1 MNSGKKSKRYQLFF
15 NSLMLICFGLFFIT
29 GCGFRPSKIALP
41 LEPLYNKNL
50 KTLEN
55 GNLAMKTGD
64 TKKARSIFQ
73 HLRQQ
78 ARNSDIQLR
87 CLYGL
92 ACAELTLADNAT
104 EFEAALELWDQ
115 WMRQAPPGRDSG
127 DPRLLYPLLKSR
139 LTEKKAFQ
147 TKIQALQSQID
158 KQNSKN
164 FIPKDKDIEKLNE
177 KLTIKNQRIEQ
188 LEQKQADLKS
198 QVQKL
203 EHQINAIKA
212 IDLKIEE
219 KKEAITAP

>member
-1 MNSGKKSKRYQLFF
+1 MNLETKSKNSQLFF
-15 NSLMLICFGLFFIT
+15 GPLLLICFGLFFIA
-29 GCGFRPSKIALP
+29 GCYFTPSKVALP
-41 LEPLYNKNL
+41 LESLYSKNL

-55 GNLAMKTGD
+55 GNLALKTGD

-92 ACAELTLADNAT
+92 ACAELTLADNIT
-104 EFEAALELWDQ
+104 EFEAALALWNQ
-115 WMRQAPPGRDSG
+115 WIKQAPPGRDSG

-147 TKIQALQSQID
+147 AKIKALQSLID

-164 FIPKDKDIEKLNE
+164 LIPKDRDIETLNE
-177 KLTIKNQRIEQ
+177 KLKIKNQKIEQ
-188 LEQKQADLKS
+188 LEQKQAALKAMI
-198 QVQKL
+198 QKL
-203 EHQINAIKA
+203 EHQINAMKA

-219 KKEAITAP
+219 KKEEIAAP

>member
-1 MNSGKKSKRYQLFF
+1 MSSVTKSKNSPLFF
-15 NSLMLICFGLFFIT
+15 RPLLLICFGLFFIT
-29 GCGFRPSKIALP
+29 GCGFTSSKIALP
-41 LEPLYNKNL
+41 LESLYNKNL
-50 KTLEN
+50 KTLES

-78 ARNSDIQLR
+78 ARNSDIKLR

-115 WMRQAPPGRDSG
+115 WMRQAPPGRDGG

-158 KQNSKN
+158 KQNSKD
-164 FIPKDKDIEKLNE
+164 FISKDRDIETLNE
-177 KLTIKNQRIEQ
+177 KLTIKNQKIVQ

-198 QVQKL
+198 QIQKL
-203 EHQINAIKA
+203 EHQINAMKA

-219 KKEAITAP
+219 KKEAIAAP